1 MIDPA
6 GLFLLG
12 CWASIKAY
20 DWMTRRPD
28 LMDTLTKDAERF

>member
-12 CWASIKAY
+12 CWVSGKAY
-20 DWMTRRPD
+20 EWMTRRPD
-28 LMDTLTKDAERF
+28 LLTQLTKDAERF